1 MIPVGIDQGQ
11 RRIPWVALALA
22 LSNIV
27 IYAFTA
33 NLEDFDVVKMRYG
46 FIPRFGCAATL
57 FTHMFLHEDVLHL
70 LSNLIFFIVPAM
82 KLEDAIGSLRF
93 AGLYL
98 MCGIAANACHVL
110 MGGNATMPLIGAS
123 GAIAGIVGAFMVLY
137 PGSKLVFWIIP
148 PLPIFV
154 RLWSWVFLGYW
165 FANEVFKGYLMKTS
179 ELDSHV
185 AIWAHVGGFAFG
197 ALSMAAFYGWGRGRE
212 MEWR

>member
-1 MIPVGIDQGQ
+1 LIPVGIDQGQ

-22 LSNIV
+22 TSNIV
-27 IYAFTA
+27 IYVITA
-33 NLEDFDVVKMRYG
+33 NLADFEAVKMRYG
-46 FIPRFGCAATL
+46 FIPDAGCLATL
-57 FTHMFLHEDVLHL
+57 VSHMFLHDNALHL
-70 LSNLIFFIVPAM
+70 ISNLIFFMVPAM

-110 MGGNATMPLIGAS
+110 MGGNSFLPLIGAS

-148 PLPIFV
+148 PLPVFV

-165 FANEVFKGYLMKTS
+165 FVNEIFKGCLLKTS
-179 ELDSHV
+179 EQDSLV
-185 AIWAHVGGFAFG
+185 AVWAHVGGFAFG
-197 ALSMAAFYGWGRGRE
+197 ALSMAAFYGWGRGRRL
-212 MEWR
+212 EWR